1 MGDAVRKTFLC
12 RMKAPVNISMLYG
25 QEAAVIVHNVIT
37 IRVFIRKIPTNSA
50 LINGVLLG
58 SVSLAG
64 SWESEGK

>member
-1 MGDAVRKTFLC
+1 
-12 RMKAPVNISMLYG
+12 MLYG

-37 IRVFIRKIPTNSA
+37 IRDFIRKIPTNSA

-58 SVSLAG
+58 SVSLAD